1 MVDKYDTSRNCA
13 IGLDQQDPLS
23 ACRDKFILPKTVSG
37 SPYIYLCG
45 NSLGLQPK
53 QTKDHISEVLDQ
65 WATKGVKGHFNG
77 EKPWLDYNERLNPM
91 MADIV
96 GARPDEVVIA
106 NTLTVNL
113 HLMLVS
119 FYRPKGKRIKILMES
134 DAFPSDRYAIAS
146 YLRHVNL
153 DPDEVIQ
160 TVAPRSGEV
169 LLHTSDIV
177 GRIEELGNEL
187 ALVLMGN
194 TNYYTGQKLEIGKIT
209 EAGHRVGALVG
220 FDCAHGAGNIPLDL
234 HDNGV
239 DFAIWCT
246 YKYLN
251 ASPGNLGGIYIHQ
264 RHANDLKVPRLQGWW
279 GEDKIRRF
287 QMRDEFKPQQGA
299 EGWQISNPPIVALA
313 AIESSLKIHY
323 DIGMTAIRAKSIT
336 LTAYLAYLINELQH
350 DQVSIITPSDPELRG
365 AQLSLLIKDGSKDIY
380 DRLLSSGVITD
391 WREPDVIRVSPAPL
405 YNSYEDVYK
414 FVKIMDVSLSSCT
427 A

>member
-1 MVDKYDTSRNCA
+1 M
-13 IGLDQQDPLS
+13 
-23 ACRDKFILPKTVSG
+23 
-37 SPYIYLCG
+37 
-45 NSLGLQPK
+45 
-53 QTKDHISEVLDQ
+53 
-65 WATKGVKGHFNG
+65 
-77 EKPWLDYNERLNPM
+77 
-91 MADIV
+91 
-96 GARPDEVVIA
+96 
-106 NTLTVNL
+106 
-113 HLMLVS
+113 
-119 FYRPKGKRIKILMES
+119 
-134 DAFPSDRYAIAS
+134 
-146 YLRHVNL
+146 
-153 DPDEVIQ
+153 
-160 TVAPRSGEV
+160 
-169 LLHTSDIV
+169 
-177 GRIEELGNEL
+177 
-187 ALVLMGN
+187 
-194 TNYYTGQKLEIGKIT
+194 
-209 EAGHRVGALVG
+209 
-220 FDCAHGAGNIPLDL
+220 